1 MFHQSPNY
9 LSALP
14 LHQREIARVILTDP
28 LLLGIDKLRIGFPV
42 RRLVGGDDM
51 WYRNTEEHH
60 KKTFIKSSPEPFGS
74 GTLFITFMDR
84 SRWNTPVS
92 DWGAIE
98 FNPSTVTGI
107 QPWLAT
113 WDQTLMMLPEA
124 FRLVEPYFEIGD
136 RDEIRVSRLDLAL
149 DFEPV
154 LDLQSILKSACEFEP
169 IRGKKPMVFS
179 NPVTGRLESVTYKG
193 REAPTISIYDKTAQS
208 GHGKDRLRIEVRLKR
223 RELKKFGLQFFDA
236 TDEQRSEAFRT
247 RLVPLLE
254 RLQSS
259 APRYVDQIL
268 ASKQD
273 TKALVTI
280 AGYEALGDIGIK
292 PRITK
297 HTRTLMR
304 SFRRKYPFNSVKE
317 FAAPLQRLTDFI
329 VRTKQW
335 AFKIEFA
342 TASS

>member
-14 LHQREIARVILTDP
+14 LHQRDIARVILTDT
-28 LLLGIDKLRIGFPV
+28 LLLGVDKLRIGFPV

-60 KKTFIKSSPEPFGS
+60 KKTLTKSSREPFHS

-113 WDQTLMMLPEA
+113 WQQTLMMLPEA
-124 FRLVEPYFEIGD
+124 FGLVEPYFEIGD
-136 RDEIRVSRLDLAL
+136 QDEIRVSRLDLAL

-154 LDLQSILKSACEFEP
+154 LDMQRVLKSACEFEP

-193 REAPTISIYDKTAQS
+193 REAPTICVYDKTAQS
-208 GHGKDRLRIEVRLKR
+208 GHGKDRLRLEVRLKR
-223 RELKKFGLQFFDA
+223 RELKKFGLQFLDA
-236 TDEQRSEAFRT
+236 TDELRSEAFRT
-247 RLVPLLE
+247 RLVPFLE

-273 TKALVTI
+273 TNVLVTI

-297 HTRTLMR
+297 HTKTLMR
-304 SFRRKYPFNSVKE
+304 NFRRKYPFNSVKE
-317 FAAPLQRLTDFI
+317 FATPLQRLTDFI
-329 VRTKQW
+329 VRTERW

-342 TASS
+342 AASS